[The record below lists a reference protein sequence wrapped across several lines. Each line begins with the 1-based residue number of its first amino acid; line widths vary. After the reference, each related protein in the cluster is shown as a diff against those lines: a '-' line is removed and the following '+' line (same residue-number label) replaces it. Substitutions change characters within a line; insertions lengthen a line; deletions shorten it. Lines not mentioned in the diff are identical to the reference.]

1 MPTFRQPK
9 QIFKREEEQERLAKP
24 FAAAAPKVSEA
35 TIIARLVNAFVQE
48 SCEGDRSR
56 VFSIGDMFFTPLV
69 LRPSAIRR
77 PRHAPGVQ
85 ADVGRGD
92 MLVSVLQHD
101 AASEGPQSP
110 FVSPLQSETHKLNL
124 ETWVCQISWKG
135 FGRGRRSWQMS
146 TSRHFTLPLPADM
159 RVDASELSVLVTEML
174 DPNHS

>member
-1 MPTFRQPK
+1 MDKNAQTSKFVSVVRRVLYRDSRHQHADLSTAK
-9 QIFKREEEQERLAKP
+9 TNLQKGKEEQERLAKP
-24 FAAAAPKVSEA
+24 FAAAA

-135 FGRGRRSWQMS
+135 FGRGR
-146 TSRHFTLPLPADM
+146 
-159 RVDASELSVLVTEML
+159 
-174 DPNHS
+174 